1 MFTSGCEVLLK
12 QMSLNAFDSAAI
24 MEMNLKGCCSFKM
37 RTTWRYSRACIPYRS
52 RKFERSYLIGGLLGR
67 LGIMNSE
74 TLVVPEKGY
83 TSSHNSCF
91 THLVK
96 SEGWKIK
103 RSKDMYLMIYLEN
116 LEQEYENQKYM
127 LETEVT
133 KYFNKGMEV
142 EAQEMR
148 TKVAVVMRVDNRV
161 KRMKLPRTP
170 PISQVDMDEHM
181 DEHDMVGQNIVEHDM
196 NEQDMNE
203 QPEPQPQ
210 TSSLTLLLYHPFFIS
225 QIHNY
230 DVMIGIARLK
240 FCYLSMPYFFSSVVA
255 YVSAAFPF
263 IDSLKNWNDRFFWV
277 DAFAYLASFPWS
289 TSKSVPK
296 DPYPK
301 SSAFNTEHY
310 ATLVAYPAPF
320 HKYPEPFLCL
330 MGISHYYTLD
340 ENTYPEFLRDDD
352 EGGCLFIMIFVILGF
367 DVEQGMSREDETMT
381 VCFTTIG
388 REEQSGAAG
397 GSQSV
402 SIQFLG
408 EGAEVVAKEVA
419 SLQPRQKKRQKT
431 VVDDVEPSY
440 LAKRLRDDHEVPGGP
455 TVGEVRG
462 GPAPTFPF
470 VTSFVSAMPE
480 RKEGDHVDSLAGAS
494 LRTIGAPQRFIIFS
508 DSSFCSGTHVADT
521 EVDSFIRFSAP
532 AMTTATTVTETAGDA
547 TVVKETVTKP
557 SLFATASSSADG
569 TEPTLGGFSDLTGSD
584 LLVGDIRT
592 IIDPDSDL
600 QKVYVPQ

>member
-1 MFTSGCEVLLK
+1 
-12 QMSLNAFDSAAI
+12 
-24 MEMNLKGCCSFKM
+24 
-37 RTTWRYSRACIPYRS
+37 
-52 RKFERSYLIGGLLGR
+52 
-67 LGIMNSE
+67 
-74 TLVVPEKGY
+74 
-83 TSSHNSCF
+83 
-91 THLVK
+91 
-96 SEGWKIK
+96 
-103 RSKDMYLMIYLEN
+103 
-116 LEQEYENQKYM
+116 M

-255 YVSAAFPF
+255 YVFAVFPF

-330 MGISHYYTLD
+330 MGISRYYTLD

-352 EGGCLFIMIFVILGF
+352 EEMDLFSFIRTRIG
-367 DVEQGMSREDETMT
+367 ERQRAEDEPRLLD
-381 VCFTTIG
+381 TTIG
-388 REEQSGAAG
+388 RVVPLLSVAPARGEDELDDSVDRLLDEEGSG
-397 GSQSV
+397 
-402 SIQFLG
+402 
-408 EGAEVVAKEVA
+408 EVVAKEVA

-440 LAKRLRDDHEVPGGP
+440 PAKRLRDDHEVPGGP
-455 TVGEVRG
+455 TVGGKSWSAVQRLLAGAVLNAEVRG
-462 GPAPTFPF
+462 GPAPTLPF
-470 VTSFVSAMPE
+470 MTSSVSATPE

-508 DSSFCSGTHVADT
+508 DSSYCSGTHVADT